1 MFVKLTK
8 HKKKDGSIKTQ
19 IQLVESYR
27 PYKGAKPKQRCIE
40 NYGYLEDQKDPEAF
54 LLKLRE
60 EVKKIS
66 KEKLISIAIDT
77 NKKIDDISN
86 RDLNFGPSLLD
97 NIYDLLKLDK
107 TIDGLRDSKAE
118 YDLKKIFRFLIKMQV
133 IRPDSKRSL
142 FMDID
147 HIYDNSHN
155 DFDIHHIYRSLD
167 ELCAIRHE
175 LLTSIQK
182 RLDELLNIDH
192 SFHYLDAT
200 NFYFEKDFALEDTL
214 PQKGVSK
221 EHRTEPIVQFG
232 LLLNELGLPF
242 YSECFKGNTSDCKIL
257 EPMYKNIRGNCKV
270 KGKLVCVA
278 DKGLNTMPN
287 IDFLANNGD
296 GYLFKQSL
304 KGKKNKRYHDELFSD
319 EGWTFNSCGT
329 YRYKTYIE
337 EINGKDKDG
346 KKITRKQRVLLYW
359 MKAQDERCKRKR
371 EEKIKR
377 ANKALTNNAYL
388 VDHSKNAYLKS
399 ESYTKKDGEFIETDS
414 IYSLD
419 EEKITNEVLFDGYDC
434 IVTSELDYDEK
445 KMREVYS
452 NLWLIENSFRIEK
465 SDLKARAVYLRT
477 DDHIRAHFLICHI
490 ALLFIRLIQLAM
502 GKDMISAERIQ
513 RVLSDCVLDEIA
525 KGYLHIHEPSQ
536 KNGFV
541 SYNDIHN
548 HKAYSL
554 RLSGKDEVFEDFK
567 LLNKALGI
575 NIDKAYYKKEE
586 FKRILKKAKL
596 TLQYK

>member
-1 MFVKLTK
+1 
-8 HKKKDGSIKTQ
+8 
-19 IQLVESYR
+19 
-27 PYKGAKPKQRCIE
+27 
-40 NYGYLEDQKDPEAF
+40 
-54 LLKLRE
+54 
-60 EVKKIS
+60 
-66 KEKLISIAIDT
+66 
-77 NKKIDDISN
+77 
-86 RDLNFGPSLLD
+86 
-97 NIYDLLKLDK
+97 
-107 TIDGLRDSKAE
+107 
-118 YDLKKIFRFLIKMQV
+118 
-133 IRPDSKRSL
+133 
-142 FMDID
+142 
-147 HIYDNSHN
+147 
-155 DFDIHHIYRSLD
+155 
-167 ELCAIRHE
+167 
-175 LLTSIQK
+175 
-182 RLDELLNIDH
+182 
-192 SFHYLDAT
+192 
-200 NFYFEKDFALEDTL
+200 
-214 PQKGVSK
+214 
-221 EHRTEPIVQFG
+221 
-232 LLLNELGLPF
+232 
-242 YSECFKGNTSDCKIL
+242 
-257 EPMYKNIRGNCKV
+257 
-270 KGKLVCVA
+270 
-278 DKGLNTMPN
+278 MPN